1 MIEYDVHLHSAFSTD
16 SSEKMET
23 TAEKAVQLGLKGLCF
38 TDHMDLYFPLQCSK
52 KSGGDFTF
60 ELKEYFE
67 NLEIIK
73 QKYSGKLEILYGLEI
88 GLRNELDLKEKCLY
102 GYRKM
107 AEEYPFDFII
117 GSTHCLED
125 IDPYWEEYWYG
136 RTAEEGLD
144 RYFEAIA
151 HNCTYYDS
159 FDSLGHLDYLVRYVS
174 QEATVKSA
182 EKKGLLELVSGKDE
196 ESDPNVQKRLY
207 GRKIYDPSDFT
218 EYIEDI
224 LKSVIDKGVALEVNT
239 AGIKYGLGFAHP
251 RKEILKMYKDMGGEL
266 ITIGSDAHMAEHLA
280 YGFDETCDL
289 LKDLGFKYYFVYK
302 GRKPEGY
309 LL

>member
-67 NLEIIK
+67 NLENIK
-73 QKYSGKLEILYGLEI
+73 QKYSGKLEILYGMEI
-88 GLRNELDLKEKCLY
+88 GLRNEQDLKEKCLD

-182 EKKGLLELVSGKDE
+182 EKKGLFELVSGKDE
-196 ESDPNVQKRLY
+196 ESDPAVQKRLY

>member
-1 MIEYDVHLHSAFSTD
+1 MIEYDVHLHSDFSTD

-67 NLEIIK
+67 NLENIK

-88 GLRNELDLKEKCLY
+88 GLRNESDLKEKCLD

-196 ESDPNVQKRLY
+196 ESDPAVQKRLY
-207 GRKIYDPSDFT
+207 GRKIYNPSDFT

-280 YGFDETCDL
+280 YGFDGTCDL